1 MVVFHPL
8 ITSQLTNIT
17 IVDDDGKSHDI
28 ENGLIYNVCIMP
40 SLKTAPVSTLS
51 GMILYPFEVKAK
63 VKPVWNNIPE
73 HLKKYV
79 DSFSV
84 NGWFVSKFVIHM
96 YEGDYKYAVN
106 NTHEFIVDEILSR
119 YRDYKAFI
127 EEDLDDPIV

>member
-8 ITSQLTNIT
+8 ITSQLTNLT

-28 ENGLIYNVCIMP
+28 EKGLIYDVCIMP
-40 SLKTAPVSTLS
+40 SLKTPPVSTLS
-51 GMILYPFEVKAK
+51 GMILYPFEVKAR
-63 VKPVWNNIPE
+63 VKPVWDNIPE

-127 EEDLDDPIV
+127 EEDLDNPIV